1 MVSISGTQSMSFLV
15 VACILLTITFKYI
28 LAKTKACDF
37 FVFASIYF
45 AVGTNIGLICFGY
58 LYKSAN

>member
-1 MVSISGTQSMSFLV
+1 MSFLV
-15 VACILLTITFKYI
+15 VACILLAITLKYI